1 MFDFIKSKIIASSE
15 LKKVQEQC
23 KGFFMFLNRHNV
35 CARQTHILLF
45 HGEKYPSLK
54 LTYALPRAIEWL
66 RSQGYAFKVFD

>member
-45 HGEKYPSLK
+45 HGEKNSHL
-54 LTYALPRAIEWL
+54 
-66 RSQGYAFKVFD
+66 